1 MTCSE
6 NRFAMNLTFF
16 SLSESI
22 KDIALETLA
31 GTLKETIGLEE
42 VYFSFAK

>member
-1 MTCSE
+1 MCLMFP
-6 NRFAMNLTFF
+6 NFPD
-16 SLSESI
+16 SESI

-31 GTLKETIGLEE
+31 STLKESIGLEE